1 MALRKIIVGIDVSKD
16 RLDVF
21 LSGEGSRFE
30 VANDTA
36 GLAALMDRLEGLV
49 ITAVALEASGGYERR
64 AVRRLAEAGL
74 PVRRLDPMRVR
85 RFAQAGGR
93 WAKNDR
99 IDAQT
104 IADFAA
110 AFDGEAVKRN
120 PKRERL
126 AEYVAYRRQL
136 GQQLTTVRHQA
147 HLLAAPELVA
157 ISRRRI
163 ADLKAMIAR
172 LGRRIAVA
180 VREDEAFRQTNDILR
195 SVKGIGPVVAATLI
209 AEFPEL
215 GTLTR
220 RQAAALLGVAP
231 YDRDSGKKKGKRS
244 IFGGRADT
252 RAAFYMAAL
261 AAARFNPDI
270 KAFHQRLKAAGK
282 KPKVATTACMRKLI
296 VTLNALV
303 RDNRSWTPQHPST

>member
-1 MALRKIIVGIDVSKD
+1 MAISKIIVGIDVSKD

-21 LSGEGSRFE
+21 LRGEGSCFE
-30 VANDTA
+30 VANDDA
-36 GLAALMDRLEGLV
+36 GLAELMRRLDCL
-49 ITAVALEASGGYERR
+49 AVAAIALEASGGYERK
-64 AVRRLAEAGL
+64 AARRLADAGFA
-74 PVRRLDPMRVR
+74 VRLLDPMRVR

-99 IDAQT
+99 IDAET
-104 IADFAA
+104 IAGFAD
-110 AFDGEAVKRN
+110 AFDGATVSRN
-120 PKRERL
+120 PKREQL

-147 HLLAAPELVA
+147 RLLTAPELVA

-163 ADLKAMIAR
+163 AGLKATIGR
-172 LGRRIAVA
+172 LGRHIAA
-180 VREDEAFRQTNDILR
+180 AIREDESFRQTNGILR
-195 SVKGIGPVVAATLI
+195 SVKGIGPVIAATLI

-231 YDRDSGKKKGKRS
+231 YDRDSGKKKGARS

-252 RAAFYMAAL
+252 RAVFYMGAL

-282 KPKVATTACMRKLI
+282 KPKVVTTACMRKLI

-303 RDNRSWTPQHPST
+303 RDQRTWNPQHAHV